1 MIIENFVT
9 FMNKIMLFSGYINR
23 VSSFPKPLSIEEER
37 QLLKAFHK
45 GDMKAKEKLISH
57 NLRLVAHI
65 VKKYNGSGEAED
77 LISVGSIGL
86 IKAIN
91 TFNLEKNTQLS
102 TYAARCIENEILML
116 LRMNKKHTQNL
127 SLNDCLGSDK
137 DGNEIVLE
145 DIIQQED
152 NEMENLEKQSLYE
165 KMYELLKKTLSERE
179 YEIIVMRY
187 GLFGTKPLTQIQ
199 IAKKLGISR
208 SYISRIESKAIKE
221 LQKKKKELE

>member
-1 MIIENFVT
+1 MVIENFIT

-23 VSSFPKPLSIEEER
+23 VSCFPRPLSAEEE
-37 QLLKAFHK
+37 KALINQMRK
-45 GDMKAKEKLISH
+45 GDEKAKEKLINH

-65 VKKYNGSGEAED
+65 VKKYSGSGEAED

-86 IKAIN
+86 IKAIK
-91 TFNLEKNTQLS
+91 TFSPEKNTQLS

-116 LRMNKKHTQNL
+116 LRVNKKHTQNL

-145 DIIQQED
+145 DIIPQED
-152 NEMENLEKQSLYE
+152 NEMEMIEKNYSYE
-165 KMYELLKKTLSERE
+165 KMYAYLKKVLSKRE
-179 YEIIVMRY
+179 YQIIIMRY
-187 GLFGTKPLTQIQ
+187 GLFGTEPLTQME

-221 LQKKKKELE
+221 MRKYKNEIM